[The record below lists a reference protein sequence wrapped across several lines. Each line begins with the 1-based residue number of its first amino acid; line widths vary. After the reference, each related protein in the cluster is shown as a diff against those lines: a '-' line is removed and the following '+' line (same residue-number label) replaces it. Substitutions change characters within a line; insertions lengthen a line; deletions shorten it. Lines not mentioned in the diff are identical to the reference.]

1 MHWVQDVSEAGSDE
15 DVEPQDGK
23 EAKHMVLNDEAKT
36 EVQEGDE
43 KNAKKRSK
51 LDRLFNRKNNTVL
64 SSAFVR
70 MRAQDED
77 DMESDDNNGTDE
89 DEFLQ
94 KKRPRKSLDEEDE
107 DQEAKQ
113 MKAKRWVIQPSKPF
127 IPLSV

>member
-15 DVEPQDGK
+15 DVEPQDDK
-23 EAKHMVLNDEAKT
+23 EVKHMALNDEAKT
-36 EVQEGDE
+36 EVREGDE

-77 DMESDDNNGTDE
+77 DMESGDNNGTDE

-113 MKAKRWVIQPSKPF
+113 MKAKRWVIQPFKPF
-127 IPLSV
+127 ISLSV

>member
-23 EAKHMVLNDEAKT
+23 EVKHMALNDEAKT

-77 DMESDDNNGTDE
+77 DMQNDDNNGTDE

-94 KKRPRKSLDEEDE
+94 KKRPLKSLDEEDE

-113 MKAKRWVIQPSKPF
+113 MKAKRWVI
-127 IPLSV
+127 